1 MDVGGG
7 PGGYY
12 LHFIT
17 VQSLLAAVTELYEE
31 FLGKPSPAN
40 IFYTPTRPDL
50 NSEVLS
56 NMIKSF
62 QKSSQKHKL
71 ILGLSRSSLDNLDC
85 IC

>member
-1 MDVGGG
+1 MGGRG
-7 PGGYY
+7 DIIY
-12 LHFIT
+12 ISS
-17 VQSLLAAVTELYEE
+17 QSLLAAVLTELYVE
-31 FLGKPSPAN
+31 FLGKPSPVN